1 MSADL
6 RVAWLLAATVRLTR
20 PIDAENGGNVSEL
33 HITLDVMTPAE
44 RRDLANALLRGAWS
58 AVLEETRI
66 PLLDLVLEA
75 DDTMLTEAR

>member
-1 MSADL
+1 VSADL
-6 RVAWLLAATVRLTR
+6 GVVWLLAATVRLTR

-44 RRDLANALLRGAWS
+44 RRDLDNALLRGAWS